1 MVVYILWPD
10 NSKMSVLI
18 FFKSFH
24 PFMTRWAASLVA
36 WKTPITSFK
45 RILSYLA
52 ASDLDTAD
60 QSVALCPRLAP
71 SSCFFFISV
80 ACVLCCRLALER
92 ADSPSRAVDM
102 LGRLL
107 QGHGQGGSCTEHIS
121 SWTYQNSFLIAG
133 QSEAWVFET
142 AGRHWAAEQIKSRIC
157 SKYFSFISFYLCL
170 QLI

>member
-1 MVVYILWPD
+1 MSCLIGGLENTDHFIQKNPELFSSQWLGHCWPI
-10 NSKMSVLI
+10 SCSMPTLST
-18 FFKSFH
+18 FF
-24 PFMTRWAASLVA
+24 L
-36 WKTPITSFK
+36 
-45 RILSYLA
+45 LL
-52 ASDLDTAD
+52 
-60 QSVALCPRLAP
+60 
-71 SSCFFFISV
+71 FISV

-142 AGRHWAAEQIKSRIC
+142 AGRHWDAEQIKSRIC